1 MDKLTIFLTEVKLAL
16 ESKKEDFL
24 YKWDNM
30 VFFFASVDDE
40 IKRIYNK
47 YCKSKVEKTKLYFKN
62 FFRDLDDSLSFLDE
76 HIWDQFDGRI
86 VGYLSCV
93 LISFFLFVLLGIFYL
108 LGLPAVALLLSFIP
122 ITIIPIDIIVTASL
136 FVSKRFKRMYNKS
149 LNRMKKE
156 YGVRNSRDLIDA
168 YKAEKEKEDELKV
181 EKKQLRKVTRIKVR
195 ENVPASNTSVLTDSD
210 FLENMFVFVNATQ
223 NIPESDRKAF
233 LDEINLILDKYS
245 YYKKVQ
251 GGNVNGLLTEDF
263 EHLQSEYN
271 RYLSKNQTEDKSF
284 GLYL

>member
-24 YKWDNM
+24 YEWDNV
-30 VFFFASVDDE
+30 VFFFASVEDE

-62 FFRDLDDSLSFLDE
+62 LFRDLDDSLSFLDE
-76 HIWDQFDGRI
+76 CIWYQFDGRI
-86 VGYLSCV
+86 AGYLSCV
-93 LISFFLFVLLGIFYL
+93 IMAFFLFVLLGIFNL
-108 LGLPAVALLLSFIP
+108 LGLPAVTLLISFIP
-122 ITIIPIDIIVTASL
+122 ITLIPIDIIVTASL
-136 FVSKRFKRMYNKS
+136 FISKRFKRMYNNS
-149 LNRMKKE
+149 FNRMKKE

-168 YKAEKEKEDELKV
+168 YKAKKEKEEELKV
-181 EKKQLRKVTRIKVR
+181 EKKQARKVIRVKTK
-195 ENVPASNTSVLTDSD
+195 ENVPNTNTSLLTDSD
-210 FLENMFVFVNATQ
+210 FLENMFAFVNATQ
-223 NIPESDRKAF
+223 NIPESDRKVF

-251 GGNVNGLLTEDF
+251 GGNVNGLLTQDF

-271 RYLSKNQTEDKSF
+271 RYLSENQSEDESL